1 MTTTDTDSGLL
12 VVNAFGLGVGDDW
25 RPFWGSDFSMPVAW
39 TAPGY
44 PGSRP
49 GHAGPGARFCLL
61 GDGILY
67 ASAEFPG
74 VSGTGPSS
82 GASADPAARRH
93 DRVRRCRPG
102 MVLDLDPNTWVEHDT
117 PCQSSG
123 QSYRYGHF
131 DDGVFTQIRVS

>member
-1 MTTTDTDSGLL
+1 MNTTETDSGSL

-25 RPFWGSDFSMPVAW
+25 RPFWGSDFFMPAAW

-61 GDGILY
+61 GDGIVY
-67 ASAEFPG
+67 ASAEFLG
-74 VSGTGPSS
+74 VSERAHRWEHRPSPQSDGTMRYEDVGR
-82 GASADPAARRH
+82 GWI
-93 DRVRRCRPG
+93 
-102 MVLDLDPNTWVEHDT
+102 LDLDPNTWVEHGSL
-117 PCQSSG
+117 CQSSG
-123 QSYRYGHF
+123 QSYRYGRF